1 MTMFFS
7 LFVALLV
14 FFVGLRLSGFFSGS
28 ETGFYRVSTLQLTLQ
43 KQRGDAVGSRLYY
56 FVNHPERF
64 VATTLV
70 GNNVANYLTTLAIG
84 MMVTVCVAEAS
95 GALEIVATL
104 MMTPVIFIFGEL
116 IPKSLYY
123 RAPMQ
128 LLRNGSLG
136 FSFCYYCFLPISY
149 PLIVVSRLVSKLGS
163 SDKRPMEIVFG
174 RTRLYGVL
182 EEGQKEGILTGLQRN
197 LAENLMQVAE
207 DPVSLAMVPA
217 SVVPGTRESSS
228 FSEVMEVARRTES
241 PYVLMHDDQQRY
253 AWTSFVRIADVHASN
268 MSPRLVKQLLPA
280 FDANTPRIE
289 VLTQLME
296 QRMPLGRVTRDG
308 RTIGI
313 IRRQTL
319 VSQLFRVMRPATHQ
333 LDSLTETATPEANKP
348 EEATSVDPTD
358 AS

>member
-1 MTMFFS
+1 MTTFFS

-14 FFVGLRLSGFFSGS
+14 FFFGLRLSGFFSGS

-43 KQRGDAVGSRLYY
+43 KQRGDTIGSRLFY
-56 FVNHPERF
+56 FVSHPERF

-70 GNNVANYLTTLAIG
+70 GNNVANYLTTLAVGLI
-84 MMVTVCVAEAS
+84 VTIIWGEGS

-104 MMTPVIFIFGEL
+104 LMTPVVFIFGEL

-128 LLRNGSLG
+128 LLRSGSMG
-136 FSFCYYCFLPISY
+136 FSICYYCFLPISY
-149 PLIVVSRLVSKLGS
+149 PLIIVSRLVSRLGS
-163 SDKRPMEIVFG
+163 SDKRPMEVVFG

-182 EEGQKEGILTGLQRN
+182 EAGQKEGILTGLQRN
-197 LAENLMQVAE
+197 LAENLMQLAE

-217 SVVPGTRESSS
+217 SVVPGTSESSS
-228 FSEVMEVARRTES
+228 LAEVLEVARRTES
-241 PYVLMHDDQQRY
+241 PYVLMHADGQRY
-253 AWTSFVRIADVHASN
+253 AWTSFVRIADVHATN
-268 MSPRLVKQLLPA
+268 LSPRLVKQALPE
-280 FDANTPRIE
+280 FDSTTPRIE

-319 VSQLFRVMRPATHQ
+319 VSQLFRTMRPASAK
-333 LDSLTETATPEANKP
+333 LEARSDEDN
-348 EEATSVDPTD
+348 
-358 AS
+358 